1 MTLDRD
7 QYRALLDAR
16 VFEPQTLLDALT
28 ARRRRSLAGTD
39 GKLLILAADHTAR
52 GKISLGGNP
61 LAMADRFT
69 LLDRLVRCLA
79 MPHVDGVLA
88 SADILEELAWLG
100 ALDGKLA
107 LGTINRGGIIGARW
121 ELDDRI
127 TSYDVDHVES
137 MWLDGGKTLIRI
149 DHSDPSV
156 ARTIETVA
164 RVSTEL
170 ADRRIMSLI
179 EPLPYVTG
187 ENGYPTFDSSDDAL
201 VKVVAIASGLG
212 AVSAYTWLKVP
223 ASSRMA
229 EVAGATT
236 LPILM
241 LGGEPG
247 PNPDETFGLATHSPR
262 KAHHD
267 LVSPGGNPRHGH
279 GRPAR
284 HTGKRGLG
292 VQRSAGL
299 HPVREFPRHGDPRG
313 RRGRDCPAV
322 RAKRRGDH

>member
-1 MTLDRD
+1 MTLDHD
-7 QYRALLDAR
+7 LYRALLDAR
-16 VFEPQTLLDALT
+16 VFEPQALLDALT
-28 ARRRRSLAGTD
+28 SRRRRTIAGTD

-52 GKISLGGNP
+52 GKISLGADA

-69 LLDRLVRCLA
+69 LLERLVRCLA
-79 MPHVDGVLA
+79 LPHVDGVLA
-88 SADILEELAWLG
+88 SADVLEELAWLG

-107 LGTINRGGIIGARW
+107 LGTINRGGIIGASW

-127 TSYDVDHVES
+127 SAYDVDHVES
-137 MWLDGGKTLIRI
+137 MGLDGGKTLIRI
-149 DHSDPSV
+149 DYSDPSV
-156 ARTIETVA
+156 ARTLETVA
-164 RVSTEL
+164 RISTEL

-179 EPLPYVTG
+179 EPLPYVTQPG
-187 ENGYPTFDSSDDAL
+187 GNPTLDTSDDAL

-247 PNPDETFGLATHSPR
+247 PDANETFGLWERSMGEPN
-262 KAHHD
+262 
-267 LVSPGGNPRHGH
+267 V
-279 GRPAR
+279 
-284 HTGKRGLG
+284 RGL
-292 VQRSAGL
+292 VAGRAL
-299 HPVREFPRHGDPRG
+299 LYPNDGDSE
-313 RRGRDCPAV
+313 AAVV
-322 RAKRRGDH
+322 RASAIVRPGHTFTTEGAS

>member
-1 MTLDRD
+1 VTLDREMY
-7 QYRALLDAR
+7 QSLLDAR
-16 VFEPQTLLDALT
+16 VFEPRALVDALLS
-28 ARRRRSLAGTD
+28 RRRRTVAGND

-52 GKISLGGNP
+52 GKISLGNDA

-88 SADILEELAWLG
+88 SADVLEELAWLG

-107 LGTINRGGIIGARW
+107 LGTINRGGIIGASW

-127 TSYDVDHVES
+127 TAYDIDHVES
-137 MWLDGGKTLIRI
+137 MGLDGGKTLIRI

-164 RVSTEL
+164 HISTEL
-170 ADRRIMSLI
+170 ADRGIMSLI
-179 EPLPYVTG
+179 EPLPYVTHLG
-187 ENGYPTFDSSDDAL
+187 GNPTLDTSDDAL

-236 LPILM
+236 MPILL

-247 PNPDETFGLATHSPR
+247 PDANDTFGLWEQSMTEPN
-262 KAHHD
+262 
-267 LVSPGGNPRHGH
+267 V
-279 GRPAR
+279 
-284 HTGKRGLG
+284 RGL
-292 VQRSAGL
+292 VAGRAL
-299 HPVREFPRHGDPRG
+299 LYPNDGDAEA
-313 RRGRDCPAV
+313 AV
-322 RAKRRGDH
+322 LRASSIIRPHHTFTTEGSS

>member
-7 QYRALLDAR
+7 TYRALIDAR
-16 VFEPQTLLDALT
+16 IFDPQSLVAALVS
-28 ARRRRSLAGTD
+28 RRRRTVPGSD

-52 GKISLGGNP
+52 GKISLGKDS
-61 LAMADRFT
+61 LAMSDRYT

-79 MPHVDGVLA
+79 MPQVDGVLA

-107 LGTINRGGIIGARW
+107 IGTINRGGIIGARW
-121 ELDDRI
+121 ELDDRV
-127 TSYDVDHVES
+127 TAYDVEHVES
-137 MWLDGGKTLIRI
+137 MGLDGGKTLIRI
-149 DHSDPSV
+149 DPSDPAV

-164 RVSTEL
+164 RISTEL

-187 ENGYPTFDSSDDAL
+187 VDLQPKLDTSDDAL

-212 AVSAYTWLKVP
+212 ASSAYTWLKVP
-223 ASSRMA
+223 ASARMS

-247 PNPDETFGLATHSPR
+247 ANPDAMF
-262 KAHHD
+262 D
-267 LVSPGGNPRHGH
+267 LWSESMAEPNV
-279 GRPAR
+279 
-284 HTGKRGLG
+284 RGL
-292 VQRSAGL
+292 VAGRTL
-299 HPVREFPRHGDPRG
+299 LYPNDGDSEA
-313 RRGRDCPAV
+313 AV
-322 RAKRRGDH
+322 LRASQIIRPSDSPNSKGSS